1 MDDEGYLILEK
12 ENESL
17 VEQLS
22 IQSDQNQLLRE
33 RLLEIA
39 GSEETQK
46 TMQARL
52 DGAKGKIEALQEQVR
67 VQKNLIKLSEQTTRT
82 SDWIDKEVE
91 SMKGNEEMSYAYV
104 RAQWKEE
111 QGKVKETGAEL
122 ARALQDK
129 EKLEGEKRKVEA
141 EKEKVDEEL
150 LDKAIETAT
159 MTTERNLFKQ
169 SSSATAATLAAQKL
183 DVEETNSE
191 LEDKS
196 KQLQNRIT
204 ELEVLNKQLQARA
217 TELEDMSTKFQTQV
231 IELEVLNKQFQTRAT
246 ELEDKSTKFQTQ
258 VIELEVLNKQLRTRA
273 TEVGE
278 KSTKFQTQVIE
289 LEVLNK
295 QFQTRA
301 TELEDKSTK
310 FQTQV
315 IELEVLNKQFQ
326 TRATEL
332 EDKSTNFQTQVIEL
346 EVLNKQLQTR
356 ATELEDKST
365 KFQTQVIE
373 LEVLNKQLQTRVT
386 ELEAFE
392 NKSKQLQDEM
402 QPLKEEKQRLDSRN
416 KELEPLVAKNLD
428 LNSRMSHLEA
438 LEDQVRLLSS
448 TETKASKALDAH
460 FGEMLSQET
469 GDNLKDKIE
478 SLSSVF
484 NGLQRD
490 MADRLAQA
498 VPSNTASTF
507 KELSVVLGDELS
519 NMQADKVALQNSN
532 NELAALK
539 EAGTVSAQRL
549 SHLLPNHTADTPV
562 KRVHALADEFEKIK
576 LENAALKKQVEDY
589 RMKDRVN
596 L

>member
-315 IELEVLNKQFQ
+315 IELEVLNKQ
-326 TRATEL
+326 
-332 EDKSTNFQTQVIEL
+332 
-346 EVLNKQLQTR
+346 LQTR

-549 SHLLPNHTADTPV
+549 SHLLPNHTADTPL